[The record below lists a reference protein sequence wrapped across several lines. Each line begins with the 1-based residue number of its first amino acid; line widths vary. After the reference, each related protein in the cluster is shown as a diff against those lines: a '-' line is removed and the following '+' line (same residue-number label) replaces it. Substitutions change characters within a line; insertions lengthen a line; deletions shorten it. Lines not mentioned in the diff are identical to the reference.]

1 MNSNGKQPQE
11 IREKPGISRRDILR
25 RGAVVGTAA
34 WVAPVVQKIRLS
46 SSVAQQPSPVEPT
59 PTATEV
65 AIGGP
70 DEIVKI
76 DIANLSFGDPIVVR
90 VGTTVLWTNL
100 DIEAHTVTL
109 TSGGSADSGILNPG
123 STFTLTFNDPGFV
136 EYMCT
141 IHPHMTST
149 ITIVP

>member
-1 MNSNGKQPQE
+1 MNSNDKQSE
-11 IREKPGISRRDILR
+11 EKIEEPGTSRRDILR
-25 RGAVVGTAA
+25 RGAAVAAAA
-34 WVAPVVQKIRLS
+34 WVAPAVQKIRLS
-46 SSVAQQPSPVEPT
+46 HSAVQQPSPVEPT

-70 DEIVKI
+70 DEIVEI

-100 DIEAHTVTL
+100 DSVAHTVTL

-123 STFTLTFNDPGFV
+123 ATFILTFNDPGFV

-141 IHPHMTST
+141 LHPHMTSA